1 MPSSKYY
8 IATRCYFEHV
18 AIDRKAMRPVVDV
31 AQPGMNTRTIKFRY
45 TDFMQS
51 IMGKEQG
58 VLDYVFLVHKW
69 LLQ

>member
-1 MPSSKYY
+1 MPSSNYY
-8 IATRCYFEHV
+8 IATRSYFEHV
-18 AIDRKAMRPVVDV
+18 AIDRSKAMRPVVDV

-58 VLDYVFLVHKW
+58 VLDYVFLVHK
-69 LLQ
+69 

>member
-1 MPSSKYY
+1 M
-8 IATRCYFEHV
+8 
-18 AIDRKAMRPVVDV
+18 AIDRSKAMRPVVDV

-58 VLDYVFLVHKW
+58 VLDYVFLVHK
-69 LLQ
+69 